1 MQPIRGFR
9 DLLQQEF
16 TTFSKIRDVCTK
28 IAHMY
33 GYTGIELPIVESLEV
48 FKRTLGDASDV
59 VNKEMF
65 TISDR
70 HDDILAL
77 RPEATASVVRA
88 LISNKL
94 TQDLPQKFF
103 YNGPMFRYE
112 RPQKGRYRQF
122 YQFGIEAFGEKDPY
136 MDAEVILVAHR
147 MLKELGIEGF
157 KFEINTIG
165 DVFSRKAYNNALI
178 KYLTP
183 HQNELSKDSQERL
196 IKNPLRILDSK
207 DMQDQKILE
216 DAPKFSDVLNAQSK
230 VFFETVCKYL
240 DQFGIEYH
248 INPLLVRGLDYYTH
262 TVFEFKHADLGAQDA
277 FLSGGRYDGL
287 VQTMGGPDIP
297 GVGFAMG
304 MDRTMFLTDAKSVE
318 CPIIVIPFLDDCVP
332 YALQV
337 SEMLRDQD
345 ISCELSFKGKLSKD
359 LKYAD
364 KREAKYAVLI
374 GEDEVKDQTVTLKH
388 LEGDAK
394 NQTMTLD
401 QLAAYFGAV

>member
-9 DLLQQEF
+9 DLLQQDF
-16 TTFSKIRDVCTK
+16 KTFSKIRDVCTNVSK
-28 IAHMY
+28 MY
-33 GYTGIELPIVESLEV
+33 GYAGIELPIIESLDV
-48 FKRTLGDASDV
+48 FKRTLGEASDV

-65 TISDR
+65 TILGKN
-70 HDDILAL
+70 DDTLAL

-88 LISNKL
+88 LISGKL

-122 YQFGIEAFGEKDPY
+122 YQFGIEVFGEKDPY

-147 MLKELGIEGF
+147 MLQELGVEGF
-157 KFEINTIG
+157 TFEINTIG
-165 DVFSRKAYNNALI
+165 DVSSRKIYNNALI

-183 HQNELSKDSQERL
+183 HKNELSKDSQERL
-196 IKNPLRILDSK
+196 LKNPLRILDSK

-216 DAPKFSDVLNAQSK
+216 DAPKFEQLLNAESK
-230 VFFETVCKYL
+230 AFFEKVCRYL
-240 DQFGIEYH
+240 DLFDINYH

-262 TVFEFKHADLGAQDA
+262 TVFEFKHKDLGAQDA

-304 MDRTMFLTDAKSVE
+304 IDRTMFLTQALETDTS
-318 CPIIVIPFLDDCVP
+318 IMVIPFSDDCVA
-332 YALQV
+332 YALKV
-337 SEMLRDQD
+337 SEMLRDQGLA
-345 ISCELSFKGKLSKD
+345 CEISFKGKLSKD

-364 KREAKYAVLI
+364 KRQAKYAVLI
-374 GEDEVKDQTVTLKH
+374 GEDEVKNNVVTLKY
-388 LEGDAK
+388 LQSEEA
-394 NQTMTLD
+394 NQTMSLEGV
-401 QLAAYFGAV
+401 LKVI